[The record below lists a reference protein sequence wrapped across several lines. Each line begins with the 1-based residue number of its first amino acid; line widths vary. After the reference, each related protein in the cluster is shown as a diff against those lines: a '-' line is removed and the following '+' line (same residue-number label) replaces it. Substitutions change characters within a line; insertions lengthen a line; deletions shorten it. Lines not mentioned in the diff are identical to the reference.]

1 MADKNSVDIQYWQ
14 GKDMQQL
21 QECSFSCDLNV
32 KNAPFNVPANEIA
45 TLLVLDHHLTALR
58 GALESE
64 RYQVALVPRHEW
76 VEWGH
81 LRPPSGDSALSRPSA
96 VLLPFSWTQLV
107 ARVCDFVRDAGAV
120 PQRRVIRFG
129 DFTVD
134 FTKMEVSRTSG
145 ETIMLTAQEFKT
157 LKCFLLNP
165 DRAFSRDELLNEAWG
180 YQHYPSTRTV
190 DNHVFKL
197 RQKFERDP
205 AHPVHF
211 LTVHAIGYKFV
222 P

>member
-1 MADKNSVDIQYWQ
+1 MADKNSVGLQYWQ
-14 GKDMQQL
+14 GKDMQQV
-21 QECSFSCDLNV
+21 QDCSSSCDLNV
-32 KNAPFNVPANEIA
+32 KTAPFDVPANEIA
-45 TLLVLDHHLTALR
+45 SLLVLDDHLAALR
-58 GALESE
+58 EALESE
-64 RYQVALVPRHEW
+64 SYQVALVPRHEW
-76 VEWGH
+76 IQRGH
-81 LRPPSGDSALSRPSA
+81 LRPPSGDSALTRPSA

-107 ARVCDFVRDAGAV
+107 ARVCEFIRDAGAV

-129 DFTVD
+129 DFSVD
-134 FTKMEVSRTSG
+134 FTKMEVSRASG
-145 ETIMLTAQEFKT
+145 ETIMLTGQEFKT

-165 DRAFSRDELLNEAWG
+165 GRVFSRDELLNEAWG

-190 DNHVFKL
+190 DNHLFKL

>member
-1 MADKNSVDIQYWQ
+1 
-14 GKDMQQL
+14 
-21 QECSFSCDLNV
+21 
-32 KNAPFNVPANEIA
+32 
-45 TLLVLDHHLTALR
+45 
-58 GALESE
+58 
-64 RYQVALVPRHEW
+64 
-76 VEWGH
+76 
-81 LRPPSGDSALSRPSA
+81 
-96 VLLPFSWTQLV
+96 
-107 ARVCDFVRDAGAV
+107 
-120 PQRRVIRFG
+120 
-129 DFTVD
+129 VD
-134 FTKMEVSRTSG
+134 FTKMEVSRPSG

-165 DRAFSRDELLNEAWG
+165 DRTFSRDELLNEAWG